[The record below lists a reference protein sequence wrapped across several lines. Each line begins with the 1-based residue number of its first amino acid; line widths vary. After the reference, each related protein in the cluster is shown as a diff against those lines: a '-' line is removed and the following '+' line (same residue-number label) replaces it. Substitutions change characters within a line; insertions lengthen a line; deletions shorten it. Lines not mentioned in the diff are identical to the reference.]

1 MYQCIIFIDYIIF
14 FFYRSPL
21 KPSHSDQGR
30 NTMSTTRRQSK
41 EKIEESCFR
50 HNLLTILTI
59 ASVAG
64 GVVLGFILKGSK
76 SE

>member
-1 MYQCIIFIDYIIF
+1 MNIYVWCVFN
-14 FFYRSPL
+14 RAPL

-30 NTMSTTRRQSK
+30 NTMITTRRQSK
-41 EKIEESCFR
+41 EKNAESCFS

-59 ASVAG
+59 ASVFG
-64 GVVLGFILKGSK
+64 GVLLGFILKGSK